1 MHHQLKEYLYIFRTW
16 DKNQKFAFAKSFFHG
31 ITVGSLAFSFNYYSF
46 FFVLWLMEYFNII
59 SIDNAI
65 EPDHDVV
72 TEFDFQRA
80 NLFGLIITG
89 LLLICCGLPLLK
101 WKHNTTI
108 TYGQNLSIVLIQL
121 QISTCV
127 HFGIALHKEEIMA
140 EPNFLC
146 CLAVLTPFIWSVAS
160 RLIYIFICMSS
171 YLHQKCTN

>member
-1 MHHQLKEYLYIFRTW
+1 M
-16 DKNQKFAFAKSFFHG
+16 
-31 ITVGSLAFSFNYYSF
+31 TVGSLGFSFNLYFFLFVYYM
-46 FFVLWLMEYFNII
+46 VVGYFNIT
-59 SIDNAI
+59 SIPKVN
-65 EPDHDVV
+65 EPGHVRSNWDVQKCHI
-72 TEFDFQRA
+72 DIK
-80 NLFGLIITG
+80 GLIRLCLI
-89 LLLICCGLPLLK
+89 LICCGLPLWK
-101 WKHNTTI
+101 WKHNTII

>member
-1 MHHQLKEYLYIFRTW
+1 MM
-16 DKNQKFAFAKSFFHG
+16 
-31 ITVGSLAFSFNYYSF
+31 VGSLGFSFNLYFFLFVYYM
-46 FFVLWLMEYFNII
+46 VVGYFNIT
-59 SIDNAI
+59 SIPKVN
-65 EPDHDVV
+65 EPGHVRSDYDVQKCHIDIKV
-72 TEFDFQRA
+72 
-80 NLFGLIITG
+80 LIRLCLI
-89 LLLICCGLPLLK
+89 LICCGLPLWK
-101 WKHNTTI
+101 WKHNTII

>member
-1 MHHQLKEYLYIFRTW
+1 MM
-16 DKNQKFAFAKSFFHG
+16 
-31 ITVGSLAFSFNYYSF
+31 VGSLGFSFNLYFFLFVYYM
-46 FFVLWLMEYFNII
+46 VVGYFNIT
-59 SIDNAI
+59 SIPKVN
-65 EPDHDVV
+65 EPGHVRSDCDVQKCHI
-72 TEFDFQRA
+72 DIK
-80 NLFGLIITG
+80 GLIRLCLI
-89 LLLICCGLPLLK
+89 LICCGLPLWK
-101 WKHNTTI
+101 WKHNTII

>member
-1 MHHQLKEYLYIFRTW
+1 M
-16 DKNQKFAFAKSFFHG
+16 
-31 ITVGSLAFSFNYYSF
+31 TVGSLKFSFNYCFYNGFLFFLFWLIKYS
-46 FFVLWLMEYFNII
+46 NI
-59 SIDNAI
+59 STPKVK
-65 EPDHDVV
+65 EPGQVRSESDGMD
-72 TEFDFQRA
+72 
-80 NLFGLIITG
+80 GLDRIIFC
-89 LLLICCGLPLLK
+89 LVMFICCGLPLLK